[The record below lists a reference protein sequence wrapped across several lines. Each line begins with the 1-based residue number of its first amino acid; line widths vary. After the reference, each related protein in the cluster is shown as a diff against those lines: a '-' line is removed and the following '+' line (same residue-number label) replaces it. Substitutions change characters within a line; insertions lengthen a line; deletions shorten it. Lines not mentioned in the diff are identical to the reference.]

1 MPFRRIPFLAN
12 HYYHIYNRGVN
23 RNDIFFSPDNYI
35 YLLRL
40 LKKNLGRYTI
50 SIAAY
55 CLLPNHYHFLLKPE
69 QDDNLH
75 LFMKSLFG
83 SYSQAINKQQN
94 RQGPLLQ
101 GRYRSIWV
109 DEEEYLVH
117 LARYI
122 HLNPVTTGLVPTPQA
137 WPYSNYLDVIGQ
149 RAGTLK
155 DTTLVPGRFPTG
167 DAYRQFIEDYLY
179 HEQAIEGFEKYLL
192 ESQPSRKLRRV
203 LDWLKTRPKSSHAH
217 ANGPYLELSGR

>member
-101 GRYRSIWV
+101 G
-109 DEEEYLVH
+109 
-117 LARYI
+117 
-122 HLNPVTTGLVPTPQA
+122 
-137 WPYSNYLDVIGQ
+137 
-149 RAGTLK
+149 
-155 DTTLVPGRFPTG
+155 
-167 DAYRQFIEDYLY
+167 
-179 HEQAIEGFEKYLL
+179 
-192 ESQPSRKLRRV
+192 
-203 LDWLKTRPKSSHAH
+203 
-217 ANGPYLELSGR
+217 